1 MFKKILIG
9 ITILFAI
16 IGFFFT
22 AVFFAMQFGLLNVR
36 GSSIERNKF
45 FAPLTKSDQN
55 KDTTCV
61 SKNPDGIKIAI
72 CDWNNT
78 EEWKTLREGLIK
90 DSDIIEKVSKET
102 GVSERMIVASVVPE
116 QLRYFTSNRESFK
129 KYFEPLK
136 ILSSLSKFSLGV
148 SGIKQETAVQIEGNL
163 KNSFSPF
170 YLGKEYEN
178 IITYP
183 DNQDRDAVLYN
194 RLTDSKDHY
203 YSYLYTAL
211 FIKQIQ
217 AQWEKA
223 GYNVEA
229 RPDIIVTLFNIGFKQ
244 SVPKP
249 DPKMGGANI
258 VLGDRTYSFGE
269 LGAIFYNSDELIE
282 VFPK

>member
-1 MFKKILIG
+1 MFKKILIA
-9 ITILFAI
+9 IVLLFAI

-22 AVFFAMQFGLLNVR
+22 LVFFAMQFGLLNVR

-45 FAPLTKSDQN
+45 FTSLVKA
-55 KDTTCV
+55 DTTKGV
-61 SKNPDGIKIAI
+61 SCITKNSDGITVPT
-72 CDWNNT
+72 CNWNNT
-78 EEWKTLREGLIK
+78 EEWKTLSAGLIK
-90 DSDIIEKVSKET
+90 DKDVIDRVSKET
-102 GVSERMIVASVVPE
+102 GVSSRMIVASVTPE

-148 SGIKQETAVQIEGNL
+148 SGIKQETAVQIENNL

-170 YLGKEYEN
+170 YLGKEFEN

-183 DNQDRDAVLYN
+183 DNQDRDTVLYN
-194 RLTDSKDHY
+194 RLTDPKDHY

-217 AQWEKA
+217 SQWKNA
-223 GYNVEA
+223 GYNVDT
-229 RPDIIVTLFNIGFKQ
+229 RPDVIVTLFNIGFKQ
-244 SVPKP
+244 SIPKP
-249 DPKMGGANI
+249 NPEMGGANI
-258 VLGDRTYSFGE
+258 TLGSQTYSFGE
-269 LGAIFYNSDELIE
+269 LGTIFYNSEELAD

>member
-9 ITILFAI
+9 IVILFAI

-22 AVFFAMQFGLLNVR
+22 TVFFAMQFGLLNVR

-45 FAPLTKSDQN
+45 FTSLTKADEN
-55 KDTTCV
+55 KDTSCITKNSDGTIAPTC
-61 SKNPDGIKIAI
+61 N
-72 CDWNNT
+72 WNNT
-78 EEWKTLREGLIK
+78 EEWKTLSTGLIK
-90 DSDIIEKVSKET
+90 DKDVIDRVSKET
-102 GVSERMIVASVVPE
+102 GVSSRMIVASVTPE

-163 KNSFSPF
+163 NNSFSPF
-170 YLGKEYEN
+170 YLGKEFEN

-183 DNQDRDAVLYN
+183 ENQDRDTVLYN
-194 RLTDSKDHY
+194 RLTDPKDHY

-217 AQWEKA
+217 SQWQNA
-223 GYNVEA
+223 GYNADA
-229 RPDIIVTLFNIGFKQ
+229 RPDVIVTLFNIGFKQ
-244 SVPKP
+244 SIPKP
-249 DPKMGGANI
+249 NPETGGANI
-258 VLGDRTYSFGE
+258 VLGDKTYSFGE
-269 LGAIFYNSDELIE
+269 LGTIFYNSDELID

>member
-45 FAPLTKSDQN
+45 FTSLVKAEATKDASCITKN
-55 KDTTCV
+55 SEGTT
-61 SKNPDGIKIAI
+61 IAT

-78 EEWKTLREGLIK
+78 EEWKTLSAGLIK
-90 DSDIIEKVSKET
+90 DKDVIDRVSKET
-102 GVSERMIVASVVPE
+102 GVSSRMIVASVTPE

-148 SGIKQETAVQIEGNL
+148 SGIKQETAVQIENNL

-170 YLGKEYEN
+170 YPGKTYEN
-178 IITYP
+178 LITYP
-183 DNQDRDAVLYN
+183 DNQDRDTILYN
-194 RLTDSKDHY
+194 RLTDPKDHY

-217 AQWEKA
+217 SQWEKA
-223 GYNVEA
+223 GYNVDA
-229 RPDIIVTLFNIGFKQ
+229 RPDVVVTLFNIGFKQ

-249 DPKMGGANI
+249 NPEMGGANI
-258 VLGDRTYSFGE
+258 VLGDKTYSFGE
-269 LGAIFYNSDELIE
+269 LGTIFYNSDELIE
-282 VFPK
+282 VFHK